1 MTRLFHVTIR
11 RVLTLAH
18 VVSSAPETV
27 PPHPSVPPLQVMESA
42 HESGSNSTT
51 CNDMQESTHRQV
63 YLVWGRLD
71 VPENLQLSQTLHV
84 CHICL
89 HWGGF
94 GGQCRHICHTW
105 SVWVFSNKTTV
116 GALDMFQRSHGAA
129 STISRQTLNTES
141 QGACPKKYIKDKNA
155 PDVTCPP
162 GRTITIYT
170 A

>member
-51 CNDMQESTHRQV
+51 CNDMQESNHRQV

-94 GGQCRHICHTW
+94 GGQCRHIWHTW
-105 SVWVFSNKTTV
+105 SVWDMPVPWNVWDKKRLVCGISLRHLC
-116 GALDMFQRSHGAA
+116 ALRCALPLVH
-129 STISRQTLNTES
+129 R
-141 QGACPKKYIKDKNA
+141 C
-155 PDVTCPP
+155 V
-162 GRTITIYT
+162 
-170 A
+170 